1 MTATLEKGIT
11 WEEYL
16 KLPLTHYEII
26 DGEVKE
32 VPASS
37 IEHQV
42 VSNNINSSIRDH
54 IRKLGLGII
63 LYAPADIVISKEPL
77 RTRQPDL
84 FFISKERGGTAANV
98 RRLQRIEFAPDLV
111 IEILSPN
118 ETAQDWLGKLRDYA
132 KIGVREM
139 WLIDSDSRTIEAIV
153 IENGQWRTGGVF
165 SGTEAM
171 QSLVLPGIELLPNL
185 IFEDQE

>member
-16 KLPLTHYEII
+16 QLPLTYYQII

-32 VPASS
+32 LPAPN

-42 VSNNINSSIRDH
+42 VAGRLHLDLALSIRDA
-54 IRKLGLGII
+54 GLGI
-63 LYAPADIVISKEPL
+63 LLMAPADVVISKEPI

-84 FFISKERGGTAANV
+84 FFISKERGGTVKNM
-98 RRLQRIEFAPDLV
+98 RRLQRLETAPDLV
-111 IEILSPN
+111 IEILSPS
-118 ETAQDWLGKLRDYA
+118 ETAHDWLGKLRDYA

-139 WLIDSDSRTIEAIV
+139 WLVDPDSRTIEV
-153 IENGQWRTGGVF
+153 ILMENGLWRTNGVF
-165 SGTEAM
+165 AGAEAV
-171 QSLVLPGIELLPNL
+171 QSVVLPGIMVLPVNV
-185 IFEDQE
+185 FED